1 MVIARH
7 KFRLLSAIVLIIAAV
22 IGLNTL
28 DNREQKRTQNTEKKT
43 ADIDFFIVDA
53 AFKSF
58 GNDGLLAQSALATRV
73 EHFKN
78 LQKSDLIAAD
88 ISTYNGGELSVNIN
102 SSTAIVENR
111 STQITF
117 VNNVLATSYLE
128 NAGKT
133 YLKTERL
140 HYDQLE
146 NNMSTDRD
154 IVFKD
159 TFGNITTATGLFI
172 DIDLRK
178 MQLLSNI
185 KGVFNEK

>member
-73 EHFKN
+73 EHFKS

-146 NNMSTDRD
+146 NDMSTDRD